1 MNKKIIILVLVTAI
15 VVMLEL
21 IFVFFRNNEEGFTNY
36 YRCEKRPLG
45 GIYKEIL
52 NEESV
57 NLTQDLSEFNL
68 YYPCGYNGVEKEL
81 RALDLGGKTGQNI
94 FGICGS
100 DTIASKSSLW
110 KVVSEHYGR
119 EFASKLIPE
128 SWLLKDNREFPLFKE
143 QFTADKIYILKKNV
157 QRKKGIKLTSDLE
170 EVENAYKSKYVMVQE
185 KHDSIIINKRRLNLR
200 IYVFVVYK
208 NGKKS
213 VYIHDSAKVLY
224 TSKDVEENSSS
235 NSEEFETL
243 ITNSYVTDLEIYN
256 KNPLTLNKL
265 LVYLEENRGVNS
277 VALKQ
282 KIYAVLK
289 NVMIALLPKVCN
301 CKNMRDQ
308 NMYQMFGADV
318 LIDTK
323 FKPYVLELNKGPDM
337 KHKDEADYKLKKKV
351 IFDTFEKIGVIQGK
365 DKTYENGYTQI
376 I

>member
-1 MNKKIIILVLVTAI
+1 MNKKIIILVLVIAI

-81 RALDLGGKTGQNI
+81 RVLDLGGKTGKNI

-170 EVENAYKSKYVMVQE
+170 EVENAYKNKYVMVQE

-277 VALKQ
+277 VALKR
-282 KIYAVLK
+282 KIYDVLK

-323 FKPYVLELNKGPDM
+323 FKPYVLEFNKGPDM
-337 KHKDEADYKLKKKV
+337 KHKDDADYKLKKKV

>member
-1 MNKKIIILVLVTAI
+1 MNKKLIILALVTAI
-15 VVMLEL
+15 IVMLEL
-21 IFVFFRNNEEGFTNY
+21 IFVFFGNTQEGFTNY

-52 NEESV
+52 NEQDV
-57 NLTQDLSEFNL
+57 NLTHDLSEFGL
-68 YYPCGYNGVEKEL
+68 YYPCGYNGVEREL
-81 RALDLGGKTGQNI
+81 RALDLGDKKSQNI

-100 DTIASKSSLW
+100 DTIASKCSLW

-119 EFASKLIPE
+119 GFASKLIPE
-128 SWLLKDNREFPLFKE
+128 SWLLKENREFPLFEKK
-143 QFTADKIYILKKNV
+143 FDPTKVYILKKNV
-157 QRKKGIKLTSDLE
+157 QRKKGIKLTSDLD
-170 EVENAYKSKYVMVQE
+170 EVKEAHKSKYVMVQE
-185 KHDSIIINKRRLNLR
+185 KRDSIIINKRRLNLR

-208 NGKKS
+208 DGKKS

-224 TSKDVEENSSS
+224 TSKDVVENMGS
-235 NSEEFETL
+235 NAEEFETL

-265 LVYLEENRGVNS
+265 LDYLEENRGVNS
-277 VALKQ
+277 VAMKQ
-282 KIYAVLK
+282 KIYNLLK

-301 CKNMRDQ
+301 CKHLKDQ

-323 FKPYVLELNKGPDM
+323 YKPYVLEFNKGPDM
-337 KHKDEADYKLKKKV
+337 KHKDEADHKLKKKV
-351 IFDTFEKIGVIQGK
+351 IFDTFEKMGVIHGK
-365 DKTYENGYTQI
+365 DKSYKNGYTQI

>member
-128 SWLLKDNREFPLFKE
+128 SWLLKDNREFPLFKQ

-282 KIYAVLK
+282 KIYDVLK
-289 NVMIALLPKVCN
+289 NIMIALLPRVCN

-323 FKPYVLELNKGPDM
+323 FKPYVLEFNKGPDM
-337 KHKDEADYKLKKKV
+337 KHKDDADYKLKKKV

>member
-1 MNKKIIILVLVTAI
+1 MNKKIIILTLVTAI
-15 VVMLEL
+15 IVMLEL
-21 IFVFFRNNEEGFTNY
+21 IFVFFRNTPEGFTNY

-52 NEESV
+52 NEEDVS
-57 NLTQDLSEFNL
+57 LTHDLSEFGL
-68 YYPCGYNGVEKEL
+68 YYPCGYNGVEREL
-81 RALDLGGKTGQNI
+81 RNLDLGDRKGQNV

-110 KVVSEHYGR
+110 KVVSGYYGR
-119 EFASKLIPE
+119 EFSSKLIPE
-128 SWLLKDNREFPLFKE
+128 SWLLKNNVEFPLFEEK
-143 QFTADKIYILKKNV
+143 FDGDKTYILKKNV

-170 EVENAYKSKYVMVQE
+170 EVKNANKDKYVMVQE
-185 KHDSIIINKRRLNLR
+185 KRDSIIINKRRLNLR

-208 NGKKS
+208 QGKKS
-213 VYIHDSAKVLY
+213 VFIHDSAKVLY
-224 TSKDVEENSSS
+224 TSKDVDENTGS

-256 KNPLTLNKL
+256 KNPLTMNKL
-265 LVYLEENRGVNS
+265 LDYLEENRGVNS
-277 VALKQ
+277 VKMRQ
-282 KIYAVLK
+282 KIYNLLK

-318 LIDTK
+318 LIDTDYN
-323 FKPYVLELNKGPDM
+323 PYVLEFNKGPDM
-337 KHKDEADYKLKKKV
+337 KHKDEADHKLKKKV
-351 IFDTFEKIGVIQGK
+351 IFDTFEKMGVIKGK
-365 DKTYENGYTQI
+365 DKAYKNGYAQI

>member
-1 MNKKIIILVLVTAI
+1 MNKKIIILTLVTAI
-15 VVMLEL
+15 IVMLEL
-21 IFVFFRNNEEGFTNY
+21 IFVFFRNTPEGFTNY

-52 NEESV
+52 NEEDVS
-57 NLTQDLSEFNL
+57 LTHDLSEFGL
-68 YYPCGYNGVEKEL
+68 YYPCGYNGVEREL
-81 RALDLGGKTGQNI
+81 RNLDLGDRKGQNV

-110 KVVSEHYGR
+110 KVVSGYYGR

-128 SWLLKDNREFPLFKE
+128 SWLLKNNVEFPLFEEK
-143 QFTADKIYILKKNV
+143 FDGDKTYILKKNV

-170 EVENAYKSKYVMVQE
+170 EVKNANKDKYVMVQE
-185 KHDSIIINKRRLNLR
+185 KRDSIIINKRRLNLR

-208 NGKKS
+208 QGKKS
-213 VYIHDSAKVLY
+213 VFIHDSAKVLY
-224 TSKDVEENSSS
+224 TSKDVDENTGS

-256 KNPLTLNKL
+256 KNPLTMNKL
-265 LVYLEENRGVNS
+265 LDYLEENRGVNS
-277 VALKQ
+277 VKMRQ
-282 KIYAVLK
+282 KIYNLLK

-318 LIDTK
+318 LIDTDYN
-323 FKPYVLELNKGPDM
+323 PYVLEFNKGPDM
-337 KHKDEADYKLKKKV
+337 KHKDEADHKLKKKV
-351 IFDTFEKIGVIQGK
+351 IFDTFEKMGVIKGK
-365 DKTYENGYTQI
+365 DKAYKNGYAQI

>member
-1 MNKKIIILVLVTAI
+1 MNKKIIILILVTAI
-15 VVMLEL
+15 IVMLEL
-21 IFVFFRNNEEGFTNY
+21 IFVFFRNTPEGFTNY

-52 NEESV
+52 NEEDVS
-57 NLTQDLSEFNL
+57 LTHDLSEFGL
-68 YYPCGYNGVEKEL
+68 YYPCGYNGVEREL
-81 RALDLGGKTGQNI
+81 RNLDLGDRKGQNV

-110 KVVSEHYGR
+110 KVVSGYYGR

-128 SWLLKDNREFPLFKE
+128 SWLLKNNVEFPLFEKK
-143 QFTADKIYILKKNV
+143 FDSDKVYILKKNV

-170 EVENAYKSKYVMVQE
+170 EVKNANKDKYVMVQE
-185 KHDSIIINKRRLNLR
+185 KRDSIIINKRRLNLR

-208 NGKKS
+208 QGKKS
-213 VYIHDSAKVLY
+213 VFIHDSAKVLY
-224 TSKDVEENSSS
+224 TSKDVDENTDS

-256 KNPLTLNKL
+256 KNPLTMNKL
-265 LVYLEENRGVNS
+265 LDYLEENRGVNS
-277 VALKQ
+277 VKMRQ
-282 KIYAVLK
+282 KIYNLLK

-318 LIDTK
+318 LIDTDYN
-323 FKPYVLELNKGPDM
+323 PYVLEFNKGPDM
-337 KHKDEADYKLKKKV
+337 KHKDEADHKLKKKV
-351 IFDTFEKIGVIQGK
+351 IFDTFEKMGVIKGK
-365 DKTYENGYTQI
+365 DKAYKNGYAQI

>member
-170 EVENAYKSKYVMVQE
+170 EVENAYKNKYVMVQE

-277 VALKQ
+277 VVMKQ

-289 NVMIALLPKVCN
+289 NVMIALLPRVCN

-323 FKPYVLELNKGPDM
+323 FKPYVLEFNKGPDM
-337 KHKDEADYKLKKKV
+337 KHKDDADYKLKKKV

>member
-128 SWLLKDNREFPLFKE
+128 SWLLKDNREFPLFKQ

-277 VALKQ
+277 VAMKQ

-289 NVMIALLPKVCN
+289 NVMIALLPKGCN

-323 FKPYVLELNKGPDM
+323 FKPYVLEFNKGPDM

>member
-52 NEESV
+52 NEESI

-256 KNPLTLNKL
+256 KNPLTLTKL

-323 FKPYVLELNKGPDM
+323 FKPYVLEFNKGPDM
-337 KHKDEADYKLKKKV
+337 KHKDDADYKLKKKV

>member
-52 NEESV
+52 NEESI

-128 SWLLKDNREFPLFKE
+128 SWLLKDNREFPLFKQ
-143 QFTADKIYILKKNV
+143 QFTADKICILKKNV

-277 VALKQ
+277 VALKR
-282 KIYAVLK
+282 KIYDVLK
-289 NVMIALLPKVCN
+289 NIMIALLPRVCN

-323 FKPYVLELNKGPDM
+323 FKPYVLEFNKGPDM

>member
-128 SWLLKDNREFPLFKE
+128 SWLLKDNREFPLFKQ

-256 KNPLTLNKL
+256 KNPLTLTKL

-323 FKPYVLELNKGPDM
+323 FKPYVLEFNKGPDM
-337 KHKDEADYKLKKKV
+337 KHKDDADYKLKKKV

>member
-1 MNKKIIILVLVTAI
+1 MNKKIIILALVTAI
-15 VVMLEL
+15 IVMLEL
-21 IFVFFRNNEEGFTNY
+21 IFVFFRNTPEGFTNY

-52 NEESV
+52 NEEDV
-57 NLTQDLSEFNL
+57 NLTHDLSEFGL
-68 YYPCGYNGVEKEL
+68 YYPCGYNGVEREL
-81 RALDLGGKTGQNI
+81 RALDLGDRKGQNV

-110 KVVSEHYGR
+110 KVVSGYYGR

-128 SWLLKDNREFPLFKE
+128 SWLLKNNLEVPLFEEK
-143 QFTADKIYILKKNV
+143 FDSDKTYILKKNV

-170 EVENAYKSKYVMVQE
+170 EVKNANKDKYVMVQE
-185 KHDSIIINKRRLNLR
+185 KRDSIIINKRRLNLR

-208 NGKKS
+208 QGKKS
-213 VYIHDSAKVLY
+213 VFIHDSAKVLY
-224 TSKDVEENSSS
+224 TSKDVDENTSS

-256 KNPLTLNKL
+256 KNPLTMNKL
-265 LVYLEENRGVNS
+265 LEYLEENRGVNS
-277 VALKQ
+277 VKMRQ
-282 KIYAVLK
+282 KIYNLLK

-318 LIDTK
+318 LIDTDYN
-323 FKPYVLELNKGPDM
+323 PYVLEFNKGPDM
-337 KHKDEADYKLKKKV
+337 KHKDEADHKLKKKV
-351 IFDTFEKIGVIQGK
+351 IFDTFEKMGVIKGK
-365 DKTYENGYTQI
+365 DKAYKNGYVQI

>member
-52 NEESV
+52 NEESI

-277 VALKQ
+277 VALKR
-282 KIYAVLK
+282 KIYDVLK
-289 NVMIALLPKVCN
+289 NIMIALLPRVCN

-323 FKPYVLELNKGPDM
+323 FKPYVLEFNKGPDM
-337 KHKDEADYKLKKKV
+337 KHKDDADYKLKKKV

>member
-128 SWLLKDNREFPLFKE
+128 SWLLKDNREFPLFKQ

-277 VALKQ
+277 VAMKQ

-323 FKPYVLELNKGPDM
+323 FKPYVLEFNKGPDM

>member
-128 SWLLKDNREFPLFKE
+128 SWLLKDNREFPLFKQ

-243 ITNSYVTDLEIYN
+243 ITNSYVTDLEIYSIN
-256 KNPLTLNKL
+256 FLFQGNTIYTTILF
-265 LVYLEENRGVNS
+265 
-277 VALKQ
+277 
-282 KIYAVLK
+282 KI
-289 NVMIALLPKVCN
+289 N
-301 CKNMRDQ
+301 
-308 NMYQMFGADV
+308 
-318 LIDTK
+318 
-323 FKPYVLELNKGPDM
+323 
-337 KHKDEADYKLKKKV
+337 
-351 IFDTFEKIGVIQGK
+351 
-365 DKTYENGYTQI
+365 
-376 I
+376 

>member
-52 NEESV
+52 NEEEVS
-57 NLTQDLSEFNL
+57 LTHDLAEFNL

-128 SWLLKDNREFPLFKE
+128 SWLLKDNREFPLFKQ

-157 QRKKGIKLTSDLE
+157 QRKKRITLTSGLE

-256 KNPLTLNKL
+256 KNPLTLTKL

-323 FKPYVLELNKGPDM
+323 FKPYVLEFNKGPDM

>member
-128 SWLLKDNREFPLFKE
+128 SWLLKDNREFPLFKQ

-323 FKPYVLELNKGPDM
+323 FKPYVLEFNKGPDM
-337 KHKDEADYKLKKKV
+337 KHKDDADYKLKKKV

>member
-1 MNKKIIILVLVTAI
+1 MNKKLIILALVTAI
-15 VVMLEL
+15 IVMLEL
-21 IFVFFRNNEEGFTNY
+21 IFVFFRNTQEGFTNY

-52 NEESV
+52 NEQDV
-57 NLTQDLSEFNL
+57 NLTHDLSEFGL
-68 YYPCGYNGVEKEL
+68 YYPCGYNGVEREL
-81 RALDLGGKTGQNI
+81 RSLDLGDKKSQNI

-110 KVVSEHYGR
+110 KVVSEYYGR
-119 EFASKLIPE
+119 GFASKLIPE
-128 SWLLKDNREFPLFKE
+128 SWLLKENREFPLFEKK
-143 QFTADKIYILKKNV
+143 FDPKKVYILKKNV
-157 QRKKGIKLTSDLE
+157 QRKKGIKLTSDLD
-170 EVENAYKSKYVMVQE
+170 EVKEAHKSKYVMVQE
-185 KHDSIIINKRRLNLR
+185 KRDSIIINKRRLNLR

-208 NGKKS
+208 DGKKS

-224 TSKDVEENSSS
+224 TSKDVVENKGS
-235 NSEEFETL
+235 NAEEFETL

-265 LVYLEENRGVNS
+265 LDYLEENRGVNS
-277 VALKQ
+277 VAMKQ
-282 KIYAVLK
+282 KIYNLLK

-301 CKNMRDQ
+301 CKHLKDQ

-323 FKPYVLELNKGPDM
+323 YKPYVLEFNKGPDM
-337 KHKDEADYKLKKKV
+337 KHKDEADHKLKKKV
-351 IFDTFEKIGVIQGK
+351 IFDTFEKMGVIHGK
-365 DKTYENGYTQI
+365 DKSYKNGYTQI

>member
-52 NEESV
+52 NEESI

-323 FKPYVLELNKGPDM
+323 FKPYVLEFNKGPDM
-337 KHKDEADYKLKKKV
+337 KHKDDADYKLKKKV

>member
-256 KNPLTLNKL
+256 KNPLTLTKL

-323 FKPYVLELNKGPDM
+323 FKPYVLEFNKGPDM
-337 KHKDEADYKLKKKV
+337 KHKDDADYKLKKKV

>member
-277 VALKQ
+277 VAMKQ

-323 FKPYVLELNKGPDM
+323 FKPYVLEFNKGPDM

>member
-128 SWLLKDNREFPLFKE
+128 SWLLKDNREFPLFKQ

-170 EVENAYKSKYVMVQE
+170 EVENAYKNKYVMVQE

-265 LVYLEENRGVNS
+265 LVYLEDNRGVNS

-323 FKPYVLELNKGPDM
+323 FKPYVLEFNKGPDM
-337 KHKDEADYKLKKKV
+337 KHKDDADYKLKKKV

>member
-52 NEESV
+52 NEEEVS
-57 NLTQDLSEFNL
+57 LTHDLAEFNL

-128 SWLLKDNREFPLFKE
+128 SWLLKDNREFPLFKQ

-256 KNPLTLNKL
+256 KNPLTLTKL

-323 FKPYVLELNKGPDM
+323 FKPYVLEFNKGPDM

>member
-15 VVMLEL
+15 IVMLEL
-21 IFVFFRNNEEGFTNY
+21 IFVFFRNTPEGFTNY

-52 NEESV
+52 NEEDVS
-57 NLTQDLSEFNL
+57 LTHDLSEFGL
-68 YYPCGYNGVEKEL
+68 YYPCGYNGVEREL
-81 RALDLGGKTGQNI
+81 RNLDLGDRKGQNV

-110 KVVSEHYGR
+110 KVVSGYYGR

-128 SWLLKDNREFPLFKE
+128 SWLLKNNLEVPLFEEK
-143 QFTADKIYILKKNV
+143 FDSDKTYILKKNV

-170 EVENAYKSKYVMVQE
+170 EVKNANKDKYVMVQE
-185 KHDSIIINKRRLNLR
+185 KRDSIIINKRRLNLR

-208 NGKKS
+208 QGKKS
-213 VYIHDSAKVLY
+213 VFIHDSAKVLY
-224 TSKDVEENSSS
+224 TSKDVDENTGS

-256 KNPLTLNKL
+256 KNPLTMNKL
-265 LVYLEENRGVNS
+265 LDYLEENRGINS
-277 VALKQ
+277 VKMRQ
-282 KIYAVLK
+282 KIYNLLK

-318 LIDTK
+318 LIDTDYN
-323 FKPYVLELNKGPDM
+323 PYVLEFNKGPDM
-337 KHKDEADYKLKKKV
+337 KHKDEADHKLKKKV
-351 IFDTFEKIGVIQGK
+351 IFDTFEKMWVIKGK
-365 DKTYENGYTQI
+365 DKAYKNGYAQI

>member
-1 MNKKIIILVLVTAI
+1 MNKKIIILALVTAI
-15 VVMLEL
+15 IVMLEL
-21 IFVFFRNNEEGFTNY
+21 IFVFFRNTQEGFTNY

-52 NEESV
+52 NEEDVS
-57 NLTQDLSEFNL
+57 LTHDLSEFGL
-68 YYPCGYNGVEKEL
+68 YYPCGYNGVEREL
-81 RALDLGGKTGQNI
+81 RALDLGDRKGQNV

-110 KVVSEHYGR
+110 KVVSGYYGR

-128 SWLLKDNREFPLFKE
+128 SWLLKNNVEFPLFEKK
-143 QFTADKIYILKKNV
+143 FDSDKVYILKKNV

-170 EVENAYKSKYVMVQE
+170 EVKNAYKSKYVMVQE
-185 KHDSIIINKRRLNLR
+185 KRDSIIVNKRRLNLR

-208 NGKKS
+208 QGKKS
-213 VYIHDSAKVLY
+213 VFIHDSAKVLY
-224 TSKDVEENSSS
+224 TSKDVDENSGS

-265 LVYLEENRGVNS
+265 LEYLEENRGVNS
-277 VALKQ
+277 VKMRQ
-282 KIYAVLK
+282 KIYNLLK

-318 LIDTK
+318 LIDTDYT
-323 FKPYVLELNKGPDM
+323 PYVLEFNKGPDM
-337 KHKDEADYKLKKKV
+337 KHKDEADHKLKKKV
-351 IFDTFEKIGVIQGK
+351 IFDTFEKMGVIKGK
-365 DKTYENGYTQI
+365 DKTYKNGYTQI